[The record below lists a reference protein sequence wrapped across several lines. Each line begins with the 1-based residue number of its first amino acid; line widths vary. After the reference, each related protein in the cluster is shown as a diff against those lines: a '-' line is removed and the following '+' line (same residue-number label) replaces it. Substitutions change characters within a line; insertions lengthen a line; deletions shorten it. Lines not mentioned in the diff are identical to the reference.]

1 MKDISSY
8 NHVSELPEV
17 PNFALA
23 RNWDK
28 ILLIDIP
35 SRILS
40 LLPREWVKES
50 LSLHSEKLKSTGLN
64 TTTIDRKILQM
75 N

>member
-1 MKDISSY
+1 MKEISSY

-40 LLPREWVKES
+40 LAPRDWVKEC
-50 LSLHSEKLKSTGLN
+50 LSLHGEKMKSGNLS
-64 TTTIDRKILQM
+64 TTIDRKIL
-75 N
+75 